1 LQHTTTL
8 WLGLAIVATV
18 AYHIVFKLTPATV
31 NPFLSLFVTYSLVAL
46 VFLGVLLATGAAPGG
61 SGFSW
66 RGEFAQLN
74 WTALALALAIVGLD
88 IGFLMLYRSGFEVSL
103 GAIVTQTAAGV
114 LLLLAGLAFFRE
126 ALSMTNLVGIGLCV
140 LGLWLVHRR

>member
-1 LQHTTTL
+1 MQQTTL

-18 AYHIVFKLTPATV
+18 AYHLVFKLTPATV

-46 VFLGVLLATGAAPGG
+46 VFLGVLVVTGAGLDGG
-61 SGFSW
+61 AFDW
-66 RGEFAQLN
+66 RGEFGRLN
-74 WTALALALAIVGLD
+74 WTAIALALAIVGLD

-114 LLLLAGLAFFRE
+114 LLVIAGAAFFRE
-126 ALSMTNLVGIGLCV
+126 ALSLTNLVGVGLCV
-140 LGLWLVHRR
+140 LGLWLVHR

>member
-1 LQHTTTL
+1 MQQTTL

-18 AYHIVFKLTPATV
+18 AYHLVFKLTPATV

-46 VFLGVLLATGAAPGG
+46 VFLGVLVVTGATPGG
-61 SGFSW
+61 GAFDW
-66 RGEFAQLN
+66 REEFGHLN
-74 WTALALALAIVGLD
+74 WTAIALALAIVGLD

-114 LLLLAGLAFFRE
+114 LLVIAGAAFFRE
-126 ALSMTNLVGIGLCV
+126 ALSLTNLVGVGLCV
-140 LGLWLVHRR
+140 LGLWLVHR